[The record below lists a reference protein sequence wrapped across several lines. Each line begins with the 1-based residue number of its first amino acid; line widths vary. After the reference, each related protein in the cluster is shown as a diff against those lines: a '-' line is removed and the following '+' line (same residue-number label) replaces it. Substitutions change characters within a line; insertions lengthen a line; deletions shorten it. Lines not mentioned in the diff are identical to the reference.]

1 MKLHVEEVGQ
11 ENSETIVFLHEASL
25 AGWMWKEQVKSFK
38 DYHLIIPDLP
48 EHGKSA
54 NIKPFAIKTAAGLV
68 INIIKTLAHHQEA
81 HLVGVG
87 MGGQLVLEIM
97 DRAPELVGS
106 AMISGVQTSPH
117 TETLL
122 ELLDYTLNAYKP
134 VKDTDFFIKARMR
147 TYNISKTYRKDFRES
162 TRQINS
168 DSLKRVLHESM
179 LFQISL
185 RLKGVD
191 APVLLVLGGKEYE
204 VVKKSAEDLMKVV
217 PEIEVLKIPE
227 IGHIWNLENPELFSR
242 ILRSRITNEVL
253 NQDLNC
259 F

>member
-117 TETLL
+117 TEALL

-179 LFQISL
+179 LFQISP

-227 IGHIWNLENPELFSR
+227 IGHIWNLENPELFNR
-242 ILRSRITNEVL
+242 ILRSQITNEVL
-253 NQDLNC
+253 NNDLNC

>member
-1 MKLHVEEVGQ
+1 M
-11 ENSETIVFLHEASL
+11 
-25 AGWMWKEQVKSFK
+25 
-38 DYHLIIPDLP
+38 
-48 EHGKSA
+48 
-54 NIKPFAIKTAAGLV
+54 

-122 ELLDYTLNAYKP
+122 ELLDYNLNAYKP

-147 TYNISKTYRKDFRES
+147 TYNISKNYRKDFRES

-179 LFQISL
+179 LFQISP
-185 RLKGVD
+185 RMKGVD
-191 APVLLVLGGKEYE
+191 APVLLVLGGKEYK

-227 IGHIWNLENPELFSR
+227 IGHIWNLENPELFNK
-242 ILRSRITNEVL
+242 ILRSRITN
-253 NQDLNC
+253 
-259 F
+259 